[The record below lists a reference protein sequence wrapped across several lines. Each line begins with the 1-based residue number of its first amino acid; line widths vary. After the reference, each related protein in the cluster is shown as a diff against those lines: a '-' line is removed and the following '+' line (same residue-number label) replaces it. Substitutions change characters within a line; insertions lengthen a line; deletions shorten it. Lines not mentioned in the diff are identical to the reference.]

1 MAVSTINKQKHKEL
15 FYINI
20 IKTLEYSQAI

>member
-1 MAVSTINKQKHKEL
+1 MAVSKINKQKHKEL

-20 IKTLEYSQAI
+20 SKTLEYSQAI